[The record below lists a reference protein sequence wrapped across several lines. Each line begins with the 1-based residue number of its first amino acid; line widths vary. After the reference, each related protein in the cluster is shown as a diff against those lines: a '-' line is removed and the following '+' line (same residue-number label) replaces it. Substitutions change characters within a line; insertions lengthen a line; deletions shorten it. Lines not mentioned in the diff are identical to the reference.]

1 LKFNVIQ
8 IEAEGKLP
16 FLIGFSGGE
25 VSEAQEGRLEKL
37 AEERGG
43 KIVASEL
50 GQSPRMTTMFGRG
63 DRPCI
68 VRVPATDTTDVSEVL
83 IFVDKDGKSVPSS
96 YRRAGRVWLSTMRAQ
111 DYNYALAWLAYNKGL
126 VLPWEPG
133 KTEGSATGVV
143 EVLGNPAERLVG

>member
-1 LKFNVIQ
+1 MKFNVIQ
-8 IEAEGKLP
+8 IEAEEKLP
-16 FLIGFSGGE
+16 VLAGFSGGE
-25 VSEAQEGRLEKL
+25 ITQARSDAMEKL
-37 AEERGG
+37 ATERGG
-43 KIVASEL
+43 KLVASEL
-50 GQSPRMTTMFGRG
+50 EQSPRMATMFGRG

-68 VRVPATDTTDVSEVL
+68 VRVQATDTTDVSEVL

-96 YRRAGRVWLSTMRAQ
+96 YRRAGRAWLSTLRAQ

-126 VLPWEPG
+126 SLPWEPG